1 MKEKSSNY
9 QIIIDKVD
17 IYNLV
22 SEYVNLTKVGNT
34 YKGLSP
40 FKDEKSPSF
49 YVIPNKKMF
58 KDHSSGMS
66 GNVISFYSKVNNIPV
81 SLAIKELAEKYDIKI
96 DKSQIIKPLLDI
108 DIKSVFEKKCIILVT
123 SKETEELL
131 HKANYKNTL
140 VVDNLSSKEISF
152 LRQQSE
158 FLISADKALE
168 NNMMLYNKF
177 DFIKVFDETM
187 ITNEKTVFNI
197 LLSSK
202 DVIDYYYEKHNP
214 NSKDEFELVAKM
226 KPIFDAARD
235 GLSKYFYLENLNA
248 YLSDKLSN
256 NSNLNNRTKKSKEE
270 LKEISKRTLRDL
282 LDYKSYENEE
292 MSVMERKNYEKE
304 MEQYEEETDFGDL
317 LEEVNEAPETEK
329 SILDKYLE
337 KEAMFRKLNAMDFLK
352 QELKNLW
359 DDCKKDMQSLLMVQ
373 TTVPKVVYKPLENEK
388 NVRVFEKNNAYEN
401 LLLTK
406 AQLDNKY
413 ENNIWVSDVTIK
425 GTTYKDK
432 EGKDAPSFIIKKGE
446 HPKVKLEQSYKK
458 TYQDKEGNIKE
469 GKVTKYINM
478 YNIDQ
483 FSHKPFLANEVYK
496 DAHKDAE
503 LPEVT
508 VEKIKENTLE
518 AALTQFFLAQKL
530 NFAPVMMDEFKVKE
544 DMEKDKVVNGK
555 DGKEYTFKQENKLNW
570 DSMKAKDQAEKCIYI
585 LEKDL
590 NKDLDKDL
598 DKETSKE
605 QVRG

>member
-40 FKDEKSPSF
+40 FREERTPSF
-49 YVIPNKKMF
+49 VVSPVKNIF
-58 KDHSSGMS
+58 KDFSTGIG

-187 ITNEKTVFNI
+187 ITNEKTVFNV

-570 DSMKAKDQAEKCIYI
+570 DSMKAKDQADKCIYI

-590 NKDLDKDL
+590 NKDLDK
-598 DKETSKE
+598 ETSKE

>member
-58 KDHSSGMS
+58 KDHSSGIS
-66 GNVISFYSKVNNIPV
+66 GNVITFYSKVNNIPV
-81 SLAIKELAEKYDIKI
+81 SLSIKELAEKYDIKI

-152 LRQQSE
+152 LRKHSE

-187 ITNEKTVFNI
+187 ITNEKNVFNF

-235 GLSKYFYLENLNA
+235 GLSKYFYLENLNT

-304 MEQYEEETDFGDL
+304 MEQYEENADFGDL

-337 KEAMFRKLNAMDFLK
+337 KQAMFRKLNAMDFLK

-458 TYQDKEGNIKE
+458 TYQDKEGNVKE

-503 LPEVT
+503 LPDVT
-508 VEKIKENTLE
+508 VSKLKENTLE

-530 NFAPVMMDEFKVKE
+530 NFAPVMMDEFQVKE

-570 DSMKAKDQAEKCIYI
+570 DSMKAKNQAEKCIYI

-590 NKDLDKDL
+590 NKDLDK
-598 DKETSKE
+598 ETSKE
-605 QVRG
+605 QVRV

>member
-40 FKDEKSPSF
+40 FREERTPSF
-49 YVIPNKKMF
+49 VVSPVKNIF
-58 KDHSSGMS
+58 KDFSTGIG

-270 LKEISKRTLRDL
+270 LKEISKKTLRDL

-317 LEEVNEAPETEK
+317 LEFVPEAPETEK
-329 SILDKYLE
+329 SILAKYLE

-530 NFAPVMMDEFKVKE
+530 NFAPVMMDEFQVKE

-590 NKDLDKDL
+590 NKDLDK
-598 DKETSKE
+598 ETSKE

>member
-458 TYQDKEGNIKE
+458 TYQDKEGNVKE

-530 NFAPVMMDEFKVKE
+530 NFAPVMMDEFQVKE

-590 NKDLDKDL
+590 NKDLDK
-598 DKETSKE
+598 ETSKE

>member
-187 ITNEKTVFNI
+187 ITNEKTVFNV

-337 KEAMFRKLNAMDFLK
+337 KEAMFKKLNAMDFLK

-570 DSMKAKDQAEKCIYI
+570 DSMKAKDQADKCIYI

-590 NKDLDKDL
+590 NKDLDK
-598 DKETSKE
+598 ETSKE

>member
-1 MKEKSSNY
+1 MMMKEKSSNY

-292 MSVMERKNYEKE
+292 MSVMEIKNYEKE

-317 LEEVNEAPETEK
+317 LEFVPEAPETEK

-530 NFAPVMMDEFKVKE
+530 NFAPVMMDEFQVKE

-590 NKDLDKDL
+590 NKDLDK
-598 DKETSKE
+598 ETSKE

>member
-530 NFAPVMMDEFKVKE
+530 NFAPVMMDEFQVKE

-590 NKDLDKDL
+590 NKDLDK
-598 DKETSKE
+598 ETSKE
-605 QVRG
+605 QVRV

>member
-292 MSVMERKNYEKE
+292 LSVMERKYYEKE

-530 NFAPVMMDEFKVKE
+530 NFAPVMMDEFQVKE

-590 NKDLDKDL
+590 NKDLDK
-598 DKETSKE
+598 ETSKE

>member
-58 KDHSSGMS
+58 KDHSSGIS
-66 GNVISFYSKVNNIPV
+66 GNVITFYSKVNNIPV
-81 SLAIKELAEKYDIKI
+81 SLSIKELAEKYDIKI

-123 SKETEELL
+123 SLPPEELL

-187 ITNEKTVFNI
+187 ITNEKNVFNV

-235 GLSKYFYLENLNA
+235 GLSKYFYLENLNT

-304 MEQYEEETDFGDL
+304 MEQYEKNADFGDL
-317 LEEVNEAPETEK
+317 LEEVIEAPETEK

-337 KEAMFRKLNAMDFLK
+337 KEAMFKKLNAMDFLK
-352 QELKNLW
+352 YELKNLW

-458 TYQDKEGNIKE
+458 TYQDKEGNVKE

-496 DAHKDAE
+496 DTHKDAE

-530 NFAPVMMDEFKVKE
+530 NFAPVMMDEFQVKE

-590 NKDLDKDL
+590 NKDLDK
-598 DKETSKE
+598 ETSKE
-605 QVRG
+605 QVRV

>member
-270 LKEISKRTLRDL
+270 LKEISKKTLRDL

-317 LEEVNEAPETEK
+317 LDFVPEAPETEK

-530 NFAPVMMDEFKVKE
+530 NFAPVMMDEFQVKE

-590 NKDLDKDL
+590 NKDLDK
-598 DKETSKE
+598 ETSKE